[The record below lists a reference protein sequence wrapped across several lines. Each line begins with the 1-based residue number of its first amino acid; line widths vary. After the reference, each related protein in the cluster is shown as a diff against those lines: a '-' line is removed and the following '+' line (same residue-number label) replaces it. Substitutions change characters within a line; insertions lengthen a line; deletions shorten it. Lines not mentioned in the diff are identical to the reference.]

1 VWVFIVLQLL
11 SSHALIHKLVVENDE
26 RKEFKIESF
35 GLATD
40 GRISLSLEA
49 FKVLKGEKL
58 IESNFLQEG
67 PFGFFIKISDSES
80 FTIVKNSNTNCILR
94 HDETKDEKPLIIADR
109 SWKWDYIV
117 PADAQGLYSIFFISC
132 PEEPTHIWF
141 TMTLEMYNVDA
152 LGNRNYL
159 SIGDTSL
166 PTLYT
171 LLAIAYG
178 IIICVWI
185 FTYIRKSKIVNRLH
199 WLMTVLVLLK
209 ALTLIWQ
216 AFQYHSLKRT
226 GYPAGWNV
234 VYYIFAF
241 IRGVMLFVVILL
253 IGTGWTFIKSY
264 LNDKDK
270 KILLVVI
277 PLQVLANIALIVV
290 GESSP
295 GSQQWIAWRDVFNI
309 VDIICCAAILI
320 PILWSIKHLRQA
332 AQTDGKAAKSL
343 KKMQLFRKFYLMVIS
358 YIYFTRI
365 VVVLLVPIIPYQV
378 SWLRV
383 VLDEA
388 ATLLFYVIIGY
399 WFRPVEDNPY
409 FKVESDDD
417 DLQLHEIKTEISE

>member
-1 VWVFIVLQLL
+1 
-11 SSHALIHKLVVENDE
+11 
-26 RKEFKIESF
+26 
-35 GLATD
+35 
-40 GRISLSLEA
+40 
-49 FKVLKGEKL
+49 
-58 IESNFLQEG
+58 
-67 PFGFFIKISDSES
+67 
-80 FTIVKNSNTNCILR
+80 
-94 HDETKDEKPLIIADR
+94 
-109 SWKWDYIV
+109 
-117 PADAQGLYSIFFISC
+117 
-132 PEEPTHIWF
+132 
-141 TMTLEMYNVDA
+141 MY
-152 LGNRNYL
+152 
-159 SIGDTSL
+159 
-166 PTLYT
+166 
-171 LLAIAYG
+171 
-178 IIICVWI
+178 
-185 FTYIRKSKIVNRLH
+185 SKIVNRLH